1 MPLVEVHA
9 AEREAKASLQ
19 AAARCRACTWGR
31 PNSIS
36 TPQPEMGEDSM
47 RAEIE
52 AVVEE
57 IQQAIALLRR
67 HL

>member
-1 MPLVEVHA
+1 
-9 AEREAKASLQ
+9 LQ
-19 AAARCRACTWGR
+19 PSAV
-31 PNSIS
+31 PNNRYRVA
-36 TPQPEMGEDSM
+36 PGEDFM

-52 AVVEE
+52 TVVEE